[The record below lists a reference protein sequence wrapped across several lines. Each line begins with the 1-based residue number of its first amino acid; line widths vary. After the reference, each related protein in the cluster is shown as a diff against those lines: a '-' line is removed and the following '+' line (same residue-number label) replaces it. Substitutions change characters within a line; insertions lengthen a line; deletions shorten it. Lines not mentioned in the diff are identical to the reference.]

1 MIMLPGGHTE
11 HPRRTLQG
19 FPRQGPFSLHE
30 PRADHTEHRSRV
42 GEALRGV
49 IPYTYVWHGRV
60 GSATWKGLQIA
71 SRRRL

>member
-1 MIMLPGGHTE
+1 MI
-11 HPRRTLQG
+11 RA
-19 FPRQGPFSLHE
+19 
-30 PRADHTEHRSRV
+30 ADHTEHRSRV